1 MHDPEF
7 LLSIPSCLTG
17 SGFFPEPMCLF
28 GYVGL
33 GPGPELIPYFLAL
46 LSVVGAA
53 LIAVL
58 QWPITAFWA
67 YLSRIRRRDDGQPN
81 PERIESPAETPR
93 EEVHHLHDE

>member
-1 MHDPEF
+1 MHDLE
-7 LLSIPSCLTG
+7 
-17 SGFFPEPMCLF
+17 CLF
-28 GYVGL
+28 LFRGCLLGYVGL

-67 YLSRIRRRDDGQPN
+67 YLSRIRRRDDGQQN
-81 PERIESPAETPR
+81 PQRLDSGSSPGVNDDA
-93 EEVHHLHDE
+93 

>member
-7 LLSIPSCLTG
+7 LFL
-17 SGFFPEPMCLF
+17 FPGYLL

-67 YLSRIRRRDDGQPN
+67 YLSRIRRRDDGKPD
-81 PERIESPAETPR
+81 PERIESPGTETPR
-93 EEVHHLHDE
+93 EAIHRLHDE